1 MIQLIYISLISAIFL
16 SITAWMKFRKKRLL
30 FDNRYGMT
38 ISMSS
43 ASIISLILSMQFSFV
58 SPFPFDVTLGL
69 AALSGILI
77 GAAFGCLVRLH
88 AVLSGIFSGA
98 TGGLMGAM
106 SGSVIK
112 DPSLCGLPMDTA
124 SVLQFNM
131 LTFTAFGTAILFVTI
146 GLILYS
152 LKV

>member
-1 MIQLIYISLISAIFL
+1 MNQLIYISLISGILL
-16 SITAWMKFRKKRLL
+16 SVFAWMKLQKKRLL

-58 SPFPFDVTLGL
+58 SPLSFDVTIGL

-88 AVLSGIFSGA
+88 AVLSGIFSG
-98 TGGLMGAM
+98 TMGGLMGAM

-112 DPSLCGLPMDTA
+112 DPSLCGLPMDTE

-131 LTFTAFGTAILFVTI
+131 LLFTASGMVILFVTI
-146 GLILYS
+146 GMILYS